1 MNQEEIKQTQTKK
14 PMPIFGKAILIY
26 IGSIVLDLIVSSPLR
41 KLYRYIEGP
50 YHSDN
55 IGVIFYEG
63 ADTFLGGF
71 VWGYVFFIG
80 LLVGLFIS
88 RKNWVVWLIG
98 FILIGWISFWELQ
111 YFLYSLAFSLLGFLL
126 GKLILEIYKKVKKK

>member
-1 MNQEEIKQTQTKK
+1 MNQEKNKK
-14 PMPIFGKAILIY
+14 PMPIVGKAILIY
-26 IGSIVLDLIVSSPLR
+26 IGSVVLGLIVGSPLG

-50 YHSDN
+50 YRSDN

-88 RKNWVVWLIG
+88 KKNWVAWLIG

-126 GKLILEIYKKVKKK
+126 GKLILEIYKKAKKK